1 MEILKFPLDKVSQN
15 GKNSAEIY
23 NTRILDFCQALH
35 RSQTLG
41 KLCFLLKKVIDHKQ
55 EQIDKTINLTQDE
68 LQALLQEYAQE
79 ILHAYERQNR
89 RGDPRRT

>member
-1 MEILKFPLDKVSQN
+1 MAFKIKPFYNIDSTPIYSVSMEDGVLGMANNNGTILVN
-15 GKNSAEIY
+15 KNIPPS
-23 NTRILDFCQALH
+23 
-35 RSQTLG
+35 
-41 KLCFLLKKVIDHKQ
+41 KLKKVIDHKQ

-79 ILHAYERQNR
+79 ILHEYERHNR